1 MIKINLLEQR
11 KPFKMP
17 VVLGI
22 DLADVSWKGLI
33 FVGMLSY
40 LPDMFLYPKW
50 EEDKKGIQLEIT
62 SLQKRH
68 RKLKKELKGNKDIK
82 NRLLAFNKQ
91 VSKLQKRTV
100 QVDQILQEK
109 RNPSL
114 IMEKIAR
121 KLPRDIWFKSFLID
135 EDKSIVIKG
144 GGVLY
149 KSIGDF
155 ISSANNA
162 GFFGQPLSLSE
173 SKTVEEDKG
182 SNYRI
187 QQFTIVGKIDKFD
200 PWSQ

>member
-1 MIKINLLEQR
+1 MIKINLLEQK
-11 KPFKMP
+11 KPFKLP
-17 VVLGI
+17 VVMGI
-22 DLADVSWKGLI
+22 DLGDLSWKGLI

-40 LPDMFLYPKW
+40 VPELVLYPQWK
-50 EEDKKGIQLEIT
+50 EDKKEIKAEIT
-62 SLQKRH
+62 KLQIAH
-68 RKLKKELKGNKDIK
+68 RKLKKGLRGNKDIK
-82 NRLLAFNKQ
+82 DRLNAFNKQ

-100 QVDQILQEK
+100 QVDLILQEK

-121 KLPRDIWFKSFLID
+121 KLPSDIWFKSFLIA
-135 EDKSIVIKG
+135 EDKTMTIKG

-155 ISSANNA
+155 IASANNA
-162 GFFGQPLSLSE
+162 GFFGQPLSLKE

-182 SNYRI
+182 SDYRT
-187 QQFTIVGKIDKFD
+187 QEFTIVGKIDKFD

>member
-1 MIKINLLEQR
+1 MIKVNLLEQK

-22 DLADVSWKGLI
+22 DLGDVNWKGMI
-33 FVGMLSY
+33 FVGVLSY
-40 LPDMFLYPKW
+40 LPEFFLYPQW
-50 EEDKKGIQLEIT
+50 EENKKETQTQINT
-62 SLQKRH
+62 LQKKH
-68 RKLKKELKGNKDIK
+68 RKLKKDLKGNKDIK
-82 NRLLAFNKQ
+82 DRLVAFNKQ
-91 VSKLQKRTV
+91 VEKLQKRTV
-100 QVDQILQEK
+100 QVDLILQEK

-135 EDKSIVIKG
+135 EDKTIVIKG

-173 SKTVEEDKG
+173 SKTVEEEKG
-182 SNYRI
+182 SDYRI
-187 QQFTIVGKIDKFD
+187 QQFTIIGKIDKFD